1 MQQPTAPVDLPRFPP
16 LPPPQTCQ
24 VLQRGAQWEA
34 GPRGAPMSVT
44 RRFTVTVVRLSGEG
58 RAFEVHSR
66 WSLRHFLEYVA
77 AEMRVPVGFRFLM
90 GDTVLDPDRVGEA
103 WLAEQREFEPGLLHQ
118 DVRRVELRHWGIYD
132 NVTLAL
138 VATQ

>member
-1 MQQPTAPVDLPRFPP
+1 
-16 LPPPQTCQ
+16 
-24 VLQRGAQWEA
+24 
-34 GPRGAPMSVT
+34 MSVM
-44 RRFTVTVVRLSGEG
+44 RRFTVTVVRLSCEG

-103 WLAEQREFEPGLLHQ
+103 WLAEQREFEPRLLPQ

>member
-1 MQQPTAPVDLPRFPP
+1 
-16 LPPPQTCQ
+16 
-24 VLQRGAQWEA
+24 
-34 GPRGAPMSVT
+34 MSVM

-58 RAFEVHSR
+58 RAFEVHSH